1 MGMVLTTKK
10 GIKTHAYE
18 KGKKYIVDW
27 PKRKHLELLRNIRD
41 SILNRIEIV
50 SGRIHN
56 WAWNQ
61 RWKERDPEEWVRGY
75 REWKKTRCPHN

>member
-1 MGMVLTTKK
+1 MKK
-10 GIKTHAYE
+10 ERSTLLIG
-18 KGKKYIVDW
+18 

-56 WAWNQ
+56 WAWNK
-61 RWKERDPEEWVRGY
+61 RWKEKDPEEWIRGY
-75 REWKKTRCPHN
+75 RKWKKTRCPHN